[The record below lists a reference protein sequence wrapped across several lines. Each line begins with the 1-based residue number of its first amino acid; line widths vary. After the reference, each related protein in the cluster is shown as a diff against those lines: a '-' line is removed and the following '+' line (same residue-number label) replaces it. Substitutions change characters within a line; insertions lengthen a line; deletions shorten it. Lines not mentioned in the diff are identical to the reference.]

1 MYVKIIIKCNFKY
14 ILTKNKIYM
23 AQPTLLLTVLDSTF
37 DFYLNKYNDNNND
50 DSDDLLN
57 GLYKLN
63 VDE

>member
-1 MYVKIIIKCNFKY
+1 MYVKIIIKCNFKD

-23 AQPTLLLTVLDSTF
+23 AQPTLLLIVLDSAF

-57 GLYKLN
+57 RLNKLN